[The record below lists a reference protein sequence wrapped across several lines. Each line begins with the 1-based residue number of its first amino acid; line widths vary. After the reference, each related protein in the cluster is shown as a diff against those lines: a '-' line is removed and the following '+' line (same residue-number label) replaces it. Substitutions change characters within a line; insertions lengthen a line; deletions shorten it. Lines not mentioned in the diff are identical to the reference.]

1 MPDELRILVLGNEAS
16 PVDLIDYE
24 LSKLSLPFTEVRVSS
39 RDAFLQIL
47 LEAPPDLI
55 LIAAQSVNVDGLT
68 ALALAQEACPG
79 APCLLINDAAGPAK
93 AAAGRTGTFPAAP
106 PSDAGLEVGL
116 AGAIQETFPWRHL
129 EAGGLVAPQNS
140 LKAPWPI
147 PDMVIAV
154 VSPDGCILEFSPGA
168 EHLTGWR
175 KPEVLG
181 KNAVEILFPDS
192 ERKLAADYLKRLVS
206 EESSGGFDL
215 PLQAKNG
222 AERSCFWFCNP
233 LAAGPGGLTGLIL
246 VGQPVPP
253 AAWERR
259 PQARVARARPSPTV
273 SQHTMTRRTG
283 TC

>member
-1 MPDELRILVLGNEAS
+1 MSDELRILVLGNEAS

-55 LIAAQSVNVDGLT
+55 LIAAQGAGVDGLT

-93 AAAGRTGTFPAAP
+93 ATAGRTGTFPAAP
-106 PSDAGLEVGL
+106 LADAGIEVGL

-129 EAGGLVAPQNS
+129 EAGGLLTPQDS

-147 PDMVIAV
+147 PEMVIAF
-154 VSPDGCILEFSPGA
+154 VSPDGRILEFSPGA

-181 KNAVEILFPDS
+181 KNALEVLFPDA
-192 ERKLAADYLKRLVS
+192 ERKLAEDYLKRLAS
-206 EESSGGFDL
+206 EESGGGFDL
-215 PLQAKNG
+215 PLKAKNG
-222 AERSCFWFCNP
+222 TERSYRWYCNP
-233 LAAGPGGLTGLIL
+233 LADGPDRLTGIIM
-246 VGQPVPP
+246 VGQPAPP

-259 PQARVARARPSPTV
+259 PQARVSRARPCPRV